1 MPIPKLNGNGV
12 LPPYDGD
19 PTNQAGSSPYL
30 ATTLELCEVF
40 ANTPE
45 RRAILKGFLELR
57 AALRQLQIVN
67 GFQWVDGQFLED
79 DRQKRTAP
87 DHIQVVTFFHPSPH
101 LENPEYA
108 DLADTIKN
116 RKKTRTQFHVDHMPV
131 LLSWPPE
138 LVIDHTRH
146 WCSLL
151 SHQRETGV
159 WKGLLKIELN
169 TISEDNAA
177 LQHLQSLEET

>member
-12 LPPYDGD
+12 SRLMTGIRPIRPQF
-19 PTNQAGSSPYL
+19 PIPSHHPW
-30 ATTLELCEVF
+30 LCEVF

-87 DHIQVVTFFHPSPH
+87 DHIQVVTFFHPSPT
-101 LENPEYA
+101 L
-108 DLADTIKN
+108 
-116 RKKTRTQFHVDHMPV
+116 KTR
-131 LLSWPPE
+131 
-138 LVIDHTRH
+138 
-146 WCSLL
+146 
-151 SHQRETGV
+151 
-159 WKGLLKIELN
+159 N
-169 TISEDNAA
+169 T
-177 LQHLQSLEET
+177 LTWLTH